1 MILDGRVAGLLNE
14 RYSGWQDKFGQDV
27 LSGKMSLEAVAKYV
41 LDRNQD
47 TKPVSGRQEL
57 LENWLN
63 DLI

>member
-1 MILDGRVAGLLNE
+1 MTPYFNRIR
-14 RYSGWQDKFGQDV
+14 
-27 LSGKMSLEAVAKYV
+27 LSGKMSLESVAKHV